1 MASTVNTIEQ
11 ESYVTAI
18 AEIVSALV
26 KAYELQVPINLS
38 MQRVSLSALR
48 LLGWEEVKLNSFMV
62 ERFSVSEK

>member
-38 MQRVSLSALR
+38 KIKGEISKKHKYDML
-48 LLGWEEVKLNSFMV
+48 
-62 ERFSVSEK
+62 

>member
-38 MQRVSLSALR
+38 KIKGEISKKHKYDIGRCVYLI
-48 LLGWEEVKLNSFMV
+48 
-62 ERFSVSEK
+62 